1 MHNPS
6 QLKVHSGGVLW
17 KKQGGCKAVEVD
29 KSDISALT
37 WIKVPHTNH
46 LFIRTKNGHLTVRN
60 DVYSFGVVLLE
71 LLTRRSASGGY
82 TKYQSG
88 RRYVWTGSSVV
99 LPEPV
104 LVRLDS
110 QEGQDYGIH
119 GERVRNAC
127 WEYLC
132 QSKAMELK
140 KLIHAVMHLGVLM
153 HWFPA
158 YTTLQPKEKSSVI
171 EVMFNSSSLTN
182 GVKFLRLQWR
192 KIENLSCQVG
202 VEKISSSNC
211 LEMRRL
217 ETPFG
222 LIAPLLKSSAIFLA
236 VASLFFSRGNFL
248 HWLWEL
254 LLGGELS
261 SLAVGTSSGSG
272 NSITGSGNALCIL
285 FPTIL
290 P

>member
-1 MHNPS
+1 MVTNYLPKDRRS
-6 QLKVHSGGVLW
+6 VLN
-17 KKQGGCKAVEVD
+17 QSSSKAC
-29 KSDISALT
+29 
-37 WIKVPHTNH
+37 
-46 LFIRTKNGHLTVRN
+46 
-60 DVYSFGVVLLE
+60 
-71 LLTRRSASGGY
+71 SASGGY

-171 EVMFNSSSLTN
+171 EVRRKLIEHMKECYEAIHAH
-182 GVKFLRLQWR
+182 KFQLNR
-192 KIENLSCQVG
+192 E
-202 VEKISSSNC
+202 
-211 LEMRRL
+211 
-217 ETPFG
+217 
-222 LIAPLLKSSAIFLA
+222 
-236 VASLFFSRGNFL
+236 L
-248 HWLWEL
+248 H
-254 LLGGELS
+254 
-261 SLAVGTSSGSG
+261 ATKHK
-272 NSITGSGNALCIL
+272 
-285 FPTIL
+285 
-290 P
+290 